1 MTKTKATDKNL
12 QNVAKDLDRPDLGG
26 HANQQRQ
33 QQTNDRR
40 HQDLLNHEE

>member
-1 MTKTKATDKNL
+1 MTKAKSTDKNL
-12 QNVAKDLDRPDLGG
+12 QNVVKELDRSELGG